1 MRKRILSAWAVA
13 LLLGQV
19 SLVHAQ
25 ENEESHFWASAQ
37 IRTRGEYRNG
47 ALSPRGEGDKPAGF
61 INERARLTLG
71 YERKKLSLKFSAQHV
86 GVWGQDALVDKNGRF
101 ILNEAWAAFH
111 LNDSWFMQLGRQS
124 LVYDDERI
132 LGGLD
137 WNVAGRYHDA
147 LKIGY
152 RHGGHQ
158 LDGIFAFNQND
169 ETLIGGTYYDSSKT
183 KLYKNM
189 QPLWYHYD
197 FASAPVKLSVLA
209 MNLGQEGGDAETRE
223 SDTQYMQT
231 VGTYVQF
238 TPASWNLS
246 GSFYYQTGKNVSA
259 RKVSAFMGSVR
270 ASYSINDSWT
280 VNVGTDYLSGS
291 KKSDATYR
299 AFNPLYGTHHK
310 FYGAMDYFYASDFVN
325 GYAPGLSDTQIG
337 VGYKVSSSVSMGLN
351 YHYFAT
357 GVKLESLNRTLGSE
371 LDYQLDWK
379 IMKDVSLSVGY
390 SLMRGTSTMDVVKGG
405 NHKSWQDWGWVSL
418 NVNPTLFKK

>member
-1 MRKRILSAWAVA
+1 
-13 LLLGQV
+13 
-19 SLVHAQ
+19 
-25 ENEESHFWASAQ
+25 
-37 IRTRGEYRNG
+37 
-47 ALSPRGEGDKPAGF
+47 
-61 INERARLTLG
+61 
-71 YERKKLSLKFSAQHV
+71 
-86 GVWGQDALVDKNGRF
+86 
-101 ILNEAWAAFH
+101 
-111 LNDSWFMQLGRQS
+111 MQ
-124 LVYDDERI
+124 
-132 LGGLD
+132 
-137 WNVAGRYHDA
+137 
-147 LKIGY
+147 
-152 RHGGHQ
+152 
-158 LDGIFAFNQND
+158 
-169 ETLIGGTYYDSSKT
+169 T
-183 KLYKNM
+183 
-189 QPLWYHYD
+189 LWYHYD
-197 FASAPVKLSVLA
+197 FASVPVKLSVLA
-209 MNLGQEGGDAETRE
+209 MNLGQEGGDAETRK

-231 VGTYVQF
+231 MGTYVQF
-238 TPASWNLS
+238 TPASWSLS

-280 VNVGTDYLSGS
+280 VNVETDYLSGS
-291 KKSDATYR
+291 KKSDGTYR